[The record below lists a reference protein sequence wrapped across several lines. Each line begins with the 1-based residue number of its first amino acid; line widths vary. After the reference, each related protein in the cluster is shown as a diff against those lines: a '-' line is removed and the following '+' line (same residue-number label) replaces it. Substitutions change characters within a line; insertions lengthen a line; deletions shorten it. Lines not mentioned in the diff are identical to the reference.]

1 VLSQTLRTIVH
12 SRLEVGM
19 AAYAAKYGKSDVILL
34 EPERDDYLMAFTNIF
49 GFSERRAVCE
59 HAYHSTRRYLL
70 AHHDAISE
78 VFARHG
84 VILRRDVL
92 LEERDLWEQVGLSRA
107 ARRLPALA
115 PAPPSRPLPSPTS
128 RPSPSAAAGPSAS
141 VVQRLDDTLSRLEQ
155 LVAQQQARP
164 AAAAEHLE
172 RLEHASAVETA

>member
-1 VLSQTLRTIVH
+1 VV
-12 SRLEVGM
+12 
-19 AAYAAKYGKSDVILL
+19 LL

-70 AHHDAISE
+70 AHHDALSE

-107 ARRLPALA
+107 GRRQPATV
-115 PAPPSRPLPSPTS
+115 PAPPSRPLRSPPS
-128 RPSPSAAAGPSAS
+128 RPSPAAAGSSAS
-141 VVQRLDDTLSRLEQ
+141 VVQRLDDTLSRLERLVERQ
-155 LVAQQQARP
+155 LEP
-164 AAAAEHLE
+164 IEEAEE
-172 RLEHASAVETA
+172 AVEQRQGVGRATWNVEIHG